1 VRLDVAQEKLPPHDI
16 EAEQAVIGSLLI
28 DPDAILEIASSLNP
42 EDFFGETNQ
51 LIYKAC
57 FSLYQRNEVI
67 NQITVAH
74 ELMRQDR
81 LEQIGGA
88 AYLSHLIS
96 IVPTSLH
103 VQHYGQI
110 VSRTA
115 VMRRLIGAAGQIAAI
130 GYEAGPD
137 IDASLNKAE
146 DILFQVRMKRTPRD
160 FISLR
165 EVLGQYFEEAGQP
178 RTTAHGRQVS
188 HVLTGFTALDDFL
201 GGLERPDLTVL
212 AARPSFGKTALAL
225 NIARNA
231 ALIQKACVA
240 IFSLE
245 MSREAVAQRLLA
257 SESGVNSRLV
267 RLGQFGERDE
277 VRIMEASGVLSEAP
291 IYIDDSPQLRI
302 LEIRSKARRL
312 HFERGLDLIIIDYLQ
327 LIQGDGRNETRV
339 QEMSNITRSLKML
352 SRELDVPMLAVSQL
366 SRGVESRPSHVPQ
379 LADLRESG
387 SIEQDADIVLFIYRD
402 DMYYTEEEWGR
413 VHDIEKK
420 PYPRAIADIIVAKHR
435 NGPLGQVTLRFLSR
449 ISRFENHEADLVSLP
464 GSET

>member
-1 VRLDVAQEKLPPHDI
+1 VAQEKLPPHDI
-16 EAEQAVIGSLLI
+16 EAEEAVIGSLLI
-28 DPDAILEIASSLNP
+28 DPDAILEVATFLKR
-42 EDFFGETNQ
+42 EDFFEETNQ
-51 LIYKAC
+51 LIYQAC

-67 NQITVAH
+67 NRISVAH
-74 ELMRQDR
+74 ELVRQNS

-96 IVPTSLH
+96 TVPTSLH
-103 VQHYGQI
+103 VQHYARI
-110 VSRTA
+110 VSRAA

-146 DILFQVRMKRTPRD
+146 DILFQVRTRQSPRD
-160 FISLR
+160 FVPLR
-165 EVLGQYFEEAGQP
+165 EVLSQYFEEAGQP
-178 RTTAHGRQVS
+178 PMTPRGKQVS

-201 GGLERPDLTVL
+201 GGLQRPDLTVL
-212 AARPSFGKTALAL
+212 AARPSFGKTSLAL
-225 NIARNA
+225 NIARSA
-231 ALIQKACVA
+231 ALNQKACVA

-267 RLGQFGERDE
+267 RLGRFNERDE

-302 LEIRSKARRL
+302 LDIRSKARRL

-327 LIQGDGRNETRV
+327 LVQGDGRNETRV

-352 SRELDVPMLAVSQL
+352 ARELDVPMLAVSQL
-366 SRGVESRPSHVPQ
+366 SRGVESRPSHLPQ

-387 SIEQDADIVLFIYRD
+387 SIEQDADVVLFIYRD
-402 DMYYTEEEWGR
+402 DMYYTPEEWSR
-413 VHDIEKK
+413 LHDIESQ
-420 PYPRAIADIIVAKHR
+420 PYPRAIADIIIAKHR
-435 NGPLGQVTLRFLSR
+435 NGPLGQVKLRFLSK
-449 ISRFENHEADLVSLP
+449 IARFDNLETELVSTP
-464 GSET
+464 EE